1 MAPAQ
6 DNERAA
12 AILERRAQG
21 LLALDEALAELADAN
36 CIVTIAAVIAER
48 IRVQP
53 DVVAR
58 SLDAESDEEISV
70 ICRAAGFSPAIN
82 QEASGISALGLVAAG
97 LGMTVVAASYQALTL
112 DGVRFVP
119 IAGHQLALQ
128 VAWAAGN
135 TSTALPAFL
144 ETARLIARQTDPV
157 PAAGPQAREP

>member
-70 ICRAAGFSPAIN
+70 ICRAAGFSMNGFSAVLRMRRRRNHGSRTAAEALAYFSGLNRASADRILQQMVPRPARP
-82 QEASGISALGLVAAG
+82 GR
-97 LGMTVVAASYQALTL
+97 
-112 DGVRFVP
+112 RF
-119 IAGHQLALQ
+119 
-128 VAWAAGN
+128 
-135 TSTALPAFL
+135 
-144 ETARLIARQTDPV
+144 R
-157 PAAGPQAREP
+157 

>member
-70 ICRAAGFSPAIN
+70 ICRAAGFSMNGFSAVLRMRRRRNHGSRTAGEALAYFSGLNRASADRILQQMVPRPARP
-82 QEASGISALGLVAAG
+82 GR
-97 LGMTVVAASYQALTL
+97 
-112 DGVRFVP
+112 RF
-119 IAGHQLALQ
+119 
-128 VAWAAGN
+128 
-135 TSTALPAFL
+135 
-144 ETARLIARQTDPV
+144 R
-157 PAAGPQAREP
+157 